1 VENLIFGIRPVAE
14 AIEAGREIDRVFLRK
29 GAEGQLIVE
38 LRTLCRRR
46 GVNVQEVPLQKL
58 DRLVRG
64 NHQGVV
70 AQMAPI
76 GYVTL
81 EELLAGVPVDET
93 PLVVVLDGVT
103 DVRNFGAI
111 ARSAECAGAHGIV
124 VPLKNGAPVNAE
136 AIRSSAGALARIA
149 VCRVGS
155 VRNAVKSL
163 QIAGLQ
169 AVAATEKSTEIVFDA
184 DLTSPTAIVMGNEE
198 KGVSREVL
206 KLCDRQVAIPMVG
219 EVRSL
224 NVSAAAAVMLF
235 EAVRQRISPL

>member
-1 VENLIFGIRPVAE
+1 MENLIFGIRPVAE